1 MIASTITQEHF
12 AMSSTIF
19 DTLAYAKKLKAAG
32 VPENQAEIQAEAIAE
47 IIDEKLATKNDLKLL
62 ETTLR
67 RDINEMEEK
76 LTYKLTIRFGSMLIA
91 AVTVLAILIKIL

>member
-1 MIASTITQEHF
+1 MTALTITQEY
-12 AMSSTIF
+12 ASMSSHSF

-32 VPENQAEIQAEAIAE
+32 VPEQQAEVQAEAIAE
-47 IIDEKLATKNDLKLL
+47 IIEEKLATKKDLL
-62 ETTLR
+62 EL
-67 RDINEMEEK
+67 EER